1 MRRSA
6 FLLFLTVALV
16 GGAGLRPAAAQFKDE
31 TTVVVVEVP
40 VHVLRDGE
48 PVAELTAD
56 DFEVFDGRR
65 RQEIIGFELVDLRE
79 YGTEPEQ
86 QKVSEIPASGRRRF
100 LLLFDLSLSDP
111 ESITRA
117 RASAR
122 RLILEGLHPA
132 DLVAVA
138 TYSEYKGVRMVLN
151 FTPNRDQVEVAISTL
166 GLAEPAGR
174 IEDPL
179 SLVIGDSS
187 ALSGDGAAGGGGGS
201 APSVIEEATRDFKT
215 MTGRVGRD
223 QQKNRVMAL
232 ADSLKNLARLM
243 STIDGRK
250 QVVFLSE
257 GFDSEILVGIQ
268 DPDRQAEIRAE
279 LEQGNFWQSDAVE
292 RYGDTQAAGALER
305 MVEEFRR
312 ADCAIQTVNIG
323 GVEAGP
329 DADTRSIRNEGMFR
343 MARETGG
350 EFYQNY
356 NQIDVAMATVLE
368 RTSVTYILAFQ
379 AQDLAL
385 DGKFHKLRVR
395 LKDEPKGVRLVHRPG
410 FYPPKPFTQ
419 QSGVERQLAT
429 AAEIVGGA
437 AGGSFLTS
445 VLAAAFPAP
454 GSQAYVPVLIEV
466 DGPSLLSGHDGDTL
480 VTELYAYALD
490 AEGQVRDF
498 FARKLE
504 LDTKDNREALLAAG
518 FKYGGHLDLEP
529 GEYVVRTLVRNGMT
543 GESSLSETTVT
554 VPDTAA
560 GESLLLPPFF
570 PEPGGKWVFGRETEE
585 EQRADVGYPFV
596 VGQEPFMPAAKPGLD
611 ENGSTIGLAGYNL
624 GEGSLSLSMQ
634 LFSAEGDP
642 VSGGKLELIDRVA
655 TSASGFDWIV
665 ARIEPGKLA
674 EGEYLL
680 VVEVADLASGK
691 QLTSSTQVVVPG

>member
-1 MRRSA
+1 MGSGLPKSARQRRGREDWLGTQVRRPA
-6 FLLFLTVALV
+6 FILLLAAVVVSGAALV
-16 GGAGLRPAAAQFKDE
+16 PAAAQFKDE

-48 PVAELTAD
+48 PVSDLTAE
-56 DFEVFDGRR
+56 DFEVFDGRQE
-65 RQEIIGFELVDLRE
+65 QEIIGFELVDLRE
-79 YGTEPEQ
+79 YGTQPEQ

-111 ESITRA
+111 ESINRA
-117 RASAR
+117 RSSAR
-122 RLILEGLHPA
+122 RLIWEGLHPA

-138 TYSEYKGVRMVLN
+138 TYSEYKGARMVLN

-166 GLAEPAGR
+166 GLAQPAGR

-187 ALSGDGAAGGGGGS
+187 SLSGDGAAGGGA
-201 APSVIEEATRDFKT
+201 APSVVEEATRDFKT

-232 ADSLKNLARLM
+232 ADSLTNLALLM
-243 STIDGRK
+243 NTIDGRK

-268 DPDRQAEIRAE
+268 DPQRQAEIRAE
-279 LEQGNFWQSDAVE
+279 LDQGNFWQSDAVE
-292 RYGDTQAAGALER
+292 RYGDTQASGALER

-329 DADTRSIRNEGMFR
+329 DADTRGTRNEGMFR

-356 NQIDVAMATVLE
+356 NEIDVAMATVLE

-379 AQDLAL
+379 PQDLAL

-395 LKDEPKGVRLVHRPG
+395 LKDAPKGVRLVHRPG
-410 FYPPKPFTQ
+410 FYPPKPFAQ
-419 QSGVERQLAT
+419 QSAVERQLAT
-429 AAEIVGGA
+429 ASEIVGGA

-454 GSQAYVPVLIEV
+454 GAQAYVPCPDRGGWSEPAV
-466 DGPSLLSGHDGDTL
+466 GARRRRSGDR
-480 VTELYAYALD
+480 ALC
-490 AEGQVRDF
+490 VR
-498 FARKLE
+498 
-504 LDTKDNREALLAAG
+504 
-518 FKYGGHLDLEP
+518 P
-529 GEYVVRTLVRNGMT
+529 GCR
-543 GESSLSETTVT
+543 
-554 VPDTAA
+554 
-560 GESLLLPPFF
+560 
-570 PEPGGKWVFGRETEE
+570 
-585 EQRADVGYPFV
+585 
-596 VGQEPFMPAAKPGLD
+596 
-611 ENGSTIGLAGYNL
+611 GSGT
-624 GEGSLSLSMQ
+624 
-634 LFSAEGDP
+634 
-642 VSGGKLELIDRVA
+642 
-655 TSASGFDWIV
+655 
-665 ARIEPGKLA
+665 
-674 EGEYLL
+674 
-680 VVEVADLASGK
+680 
-691 QLTSSTQVVVPG
+691 